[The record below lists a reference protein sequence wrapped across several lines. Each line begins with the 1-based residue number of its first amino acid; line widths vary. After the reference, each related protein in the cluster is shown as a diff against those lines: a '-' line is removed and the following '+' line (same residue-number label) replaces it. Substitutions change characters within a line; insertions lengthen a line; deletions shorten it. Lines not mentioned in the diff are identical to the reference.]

1 MKKMTYIADEILKN
15 REQRHDFIRP
25 FIDQGNVA
33 LSLKANIPGPDKRIF
48 IAYVVVGYYELVL
61 ADIGYSEKFRLE
73 GADGPSIVYIFKDV
87 DAYELKQK
95 MVEIEEYSP
104 YGRLVDLDVH
114 SESLKSMN
122 RKEPRK
128 CLICGKNAFECSRNQ
143 THSYDDLLNK
153 VNEIAL
159 NTSSELILKAIDQAM
174 TYELHLDPKFGLV
187 TPTSMGSHH
196 DMDYQTMITAKKAI
210 MPYFNQMFRSGWEA
224 RSLSQLFKQARD
236 IGKEAENAM
245 MLATNG
251 VNCYKGLIFNLG
263 LLVAATG
270 FSFQK
275 KRPLVDIFD
284 LIKNMTSSLINEFG
298 KSLDTD
304 GLKAYQQYG
313 IGGARMEAMKGM
325 PTVQKISAI
334 INDFEDKTL
343 YQALVEAIVLSEDTV
358 LAKRA
363 KNPETMA
370 MVKAMFKTLDVTDK
384 DQLEKMTTWCI
395 KKGLSF
401 GGAADLLVS
410 AIFYRLIDNL
420 WHFQNTALLK

>member
-1 MKKMTYIADEILKN
+1 MTYIADEILRN

-48 IAYVVVGYYELVL
+48 IAYVVVGYYELLL

-73 GADGPSIVYIFKDV
+73 GADGPSIVYIFKNV
-87 DAYELKQK
+87 DAYELKEK
-95 MVEIEEYSP
+95 MIELEEYSP

-114 SESLKSMN
+114 SDSLKSIN

-128 CLICGKNAFECSRNQ
+128 CLICGKNAFECSRSQ
-143 THSYDDLLNK
+143 THSYDELLSK
-153 VNEIAL
+153 VNEVAL
-159 NTSSELILKAIDQAM
+159 NASTVLILKAIDKAM
-174 TYELHLDPKFGLV
+174 DYELHLDPKFGLV
-187 TPTSMGSHH
+187 TPTSMGSHR
-196 DMDYQTMITAKKAI
+196 DMDYQTMLIAKKAI
-210 MPYFNQMFRSGWEA
+210 MPYFELMFRTGWE
-224 RSLSQLFKQARD
+224 SKSSTLVFKQARD

-245 MLATNG
+245 MMATNG

-275 KRPLVDIFD
+275 KRPLSEIFN

-298 KSLDTD
+298 KTIDTD

-325 PTVQKISAI
+325 PTVQKISHI

-343 YQALVEAIVLSEDTV
+343 YKALVEAIVLSEDTV

-384 DQLEKMTTWCI
+384 DQLEKMTNWCI
-395 KKGLSF
+395 NKGLSF
-401 GGAADLLVS
+401 GGAADLLVC
-410 AIFYRLIDNL
+410 AIFYRLIDNR